1 MGVASVMQLIVDW
14 HDYFFYA
21 CGLCVMWVFEH
32 AIADLFKREI
42 DRKTFIICLPLF
54 IYRLTLKKSLHP
66 YAYIKPLEGSAHRYS
81 WCDELYKIFDS
92 I

>member
-1 MGVASVMQLIVDW
+1 MGPIHSLVIAIYSLYVINAQWMGVASVMQLIVDW
-14 HDYFFYA
+14 HDDFFYA

-54 IYRLTLKKSLHP
+54 IYRLT
-66 YAYIKPLEGSAHRYS
+66 
-81 WCDELYKIFDS
+81 
-92 I
+92 